1 MRKVLGW
8 LAIAI
13 GISIVLIVAADIIQ
27 LGRYLRAENH
37 ELTLGL
43 ITSDPQLWRRW
54 AIFLFVAAVVL
65 ANGLIV
71 IRSPRDQPARS
82 DSADASRKS

>member
-13 GISIVLIVAADIIQ
+13 GISIVLIVAVDMIQ

-43 ITSDPQLWRRW
+43 ITSDPQLWHRW
-54 AIFLFVAAVVL
+54 ALFLFVAAVIL
-65 ANGLIV
+65 ANGLLV
-71 IRSPRDQPARS
+71 IRIPRDQPPRS
-82 DSADASRKS
+82 NSTDASRR